1 MSNKK
6 EIGERIRLYRKSRNM
21 SQARLA
27 EIIGKSTGAIGM
39 YECGKREHDLDT
51 IEALADAFNISMR
64 DLIPSDEDTAEMVN
78 GGIPATVPVTTE
90 ARILSAGV
98 DRMPEEDRK
107 RLLQMVELMFDKYK
121 DYFETRKEDD

>member
-39 YECGKREHDLDT
+39 YECGKREPDLDT
-51 IEALADAFNISMR
+51 IEALADAFNVSMR
-64 DLIPSDEDTAEMVN
+64 DLIPAAEETAEIVSVATK
-78 GGIPATVPVTTE
+78 ATVPITSE

-98 DRMPEEDRK
+98 DKMPEEERK
-107 RLLQMVELMFDKYK
+107 KLLQMVELMFDKYFDK
-121 DYFETRKEDD
+121 GDDDNGA

>member
-39 YECGKREHDLDT
+39 YECGKREPDLDT
-51 IEALADAFNISMR
+51 IEALADAFNVSMR
-64 DLIPSDEDTAEMVN
+64 DLIPAAEETAEIVSTATK
-78 GGIPATVPVTTE
+78 ATVPVTSE

-98 DRMPEEDRK
+98 DRMPEEERK
-107 RLLQMVELMFDKYK
+107 KLLQMVELMFDQ
-121 DYFETRKEDD
+121 YFNKGDDDNG